1 VLACLIIGFNSTK
14 IGFLTLIPVL
24 VVLAWEPGALVTL
37 NIPLSVINI
46 TVASIMIGTGI
57 DYSIQTTQRVR
68 EEIEKGSSKEDA
80 VKISLETSGLSIIG
94 AAATTIVALLSTF
107 LVPISTLHQFSIII
121 ISLISFSF
129 IASLSIIPTILT
141 SRFIK

>member
-1 VLACLIIGFNSTK
+1 V
-14 IGFLTLIPVL
+14 
-24 VVLAWEPGALVTL
+24 
-37 NIPLSVINI
+37 NI

-68 EEIEKGSSKEDA
+68 EEIEKGSSKIDA
-80 VKISLETSGLSIIG
+80 VKRSIETSGWSIIG
-94 AAATTIVALLSTF
+94 AAITTMVALTSTF

-129 IASLSIIPTILT
+129 LASISIIPTILT